1 MVYAVGAHPTAGFC
15 QLMVTLDPLDEV
27 ESPVTTAGTRPQPP
41 PPTVTT
47 TSFDGP
53 LVPLAFTASTRT
65 KYTPA
70 PTPVAVSGGAAE
82 PGFQLTRFANPLDD
96 PP

>member
-1 MVYAVGAHPTAGFC
+1 MMYAVGAHPTAGRC
-15 QLMVTLDPLDEV
+15 QVMVTVEPLDDA
-27 ESPVTTAGTRPQPP
+27 ESPVTTAGTRPQPA

-65 KYTPA
+65 
-70 PTPVAVSGGAAE
+70 
-82 PGFQLTRFANPLDD
+82 
-96 PP
+96 